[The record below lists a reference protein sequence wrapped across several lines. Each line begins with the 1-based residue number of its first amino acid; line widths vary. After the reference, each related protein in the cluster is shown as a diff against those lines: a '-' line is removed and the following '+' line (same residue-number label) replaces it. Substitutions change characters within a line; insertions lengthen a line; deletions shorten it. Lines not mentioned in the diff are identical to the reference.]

1 MSTHNNFTKTQE
13 TLIKVIFGE
22 LVLVAIATIVLVITL
37 IVSGCQ
43 KADIDDTNDN
53 NSTIITTEA
62 PTAIKQPEITYE
74 TKSYTVQS
82 GDNYWSISVKFYDT
96 GLYYKALARFN
107 NMEITDILHI
117 GKTLRIPDV
126 NDPSFVALMDT
137 IQNENTE
144 NIEAWNK
151 KMAGTTI
158 KAGPKT
164 SYRYGQRS
172 NPAVDITVPEL
183 DEIMKNYTGKVDTS
197 NFTKLGSY
205 KITGYT
211 PSCEHCCEN
220 TDGTGA
226 AGVSMICGYSVAA
239 PENIPFGT
247 TLYIE
252 GYGFYVVEDRG
263 YLGTSTIDIACPT
276 HNSCYAITNTNI
288 NVYIVPNN

>member
-1 MSTHNNFTKTQE
+1 MSTRNYNKAKD

-22 LVLVAIATIVLVITL
+22 MILVAILLITLVVVL
-37 IVSGCQ
+37 IVSGCN
-43 KADIDDTNDN
+43 KNENPNTNDDESFAPIQ
-53 NSTIITTEA
+53 STTNDKTNE
-62 PTAIKQPEITYE
+62 PKVTYE
-74 TKSYTVQS
+74 VETYTVQS

-96 GLYYKALARFN
+96 GLYYKALARYN
-107 NMEITDILHI
+107 NMETTDVLHI
-117 GKTLRIPDV
+117 GKTLRIPDLK
-126 NDPSFVALMDT
+126 DPEFIALMDN
-137 IQNENTE
+137 IQNENAE
-144 NIEAWNK
+144 NIEAWNE

-158 KAGPKT
+158 EAGPKT
-164 SYRYGQRS
+164 TYRYGQRS
-172 NPAVDITVPEL
+172 NPAVDITIPEL
-183 DEIMKNYTGKVDTS
+183 DEVMKNYTGKVDTS

-239 PENIPFGT
+239 PEDIPFGT

-276 HNSCYAITNTNI
+276 HNACYAITNTNI

>member
-1 MSTHNNFTKTQE
+1 MSTHNRKTQE
-13 TLIKVIFGE
+13 TLLKVIFGE
-22 LVLVAIATIVLVITL
+22 MILVVVLLIALAITL
-37 IVSGCQ
+37 IISGCQ
-43 KADIDDTNDN
+43 KNETPDNDTETFAPITSN
-53 NSTIITTEA
+53 NETTA
-62 PTAIKQPEITYE
+62 PEITYE
-74 TKSYTVQS
+74 VKTYTVQS
-82 GDNYWSISVKFYDT
+82 GDNYWSISVDFYDT
-96 GLYYKALARFN
+96 GLYYKALARYN
-107 NMEITDILHI
+107 NMKTTDVLHI
-117 GKTLRIPDV
+117 GKTLSIPDLR
-126 NDPSFVALMDT
+126 DPEFIALMDT
-137 IQNENTE
+137 IQNENAE
-144 NIEAWNK
+144 NIEAWNE
-151 KMAGTTI
+151 KMAGTTV
-158 KAGPKT
+158 KAGPAT

-183 DEIMKNYTGKVDTS
+183 DEIMKNYTGKVNTS

-211 PSCEHCCEN
+211 PACEHCCEN

-276 HNSCYAITNTNI
+276 HDACYAITNTNI

>member
-1 MSTHNNFTKTQE
+1 MSTRNNRKTQE
-13 TLIKVIFGE
+13 TLLKVIFGE
-22 LVLVAIATIVLVITL
+22 MILLVVLLIALAITL
-37 IVSGCQ
+37 IISGCQ
-43 KADIDDTNDN
+43 KNETPNNDTETFAPITSN
-53 NSTIITTEA
+53 NETTA
-62 PTAIKQPEITYE
+62 PEITYE
-74 TKSYTVQS
+74 VKTYTVQS
-82 GDNYWSISVKFYDT
+82 GDNYWSISVDFYDT
-96 GLYYKALARFN
+96 GLYYKALARYN
-107 NMEITDILHI
+107 NMKTTDVLHI
-117 GKTLRIPDV
+117 GKTLSIPDLR
-126 NDPSFVALMDT
+126 DPEFIVLMDT
-137 IQNENTE
+137 IQNENAE
-144 NIEAWNK
+144 NIEAWNE
-151 KMAGTTI
+151 KMAGTTV
-158 KAGPKT
+158 KAGPAT

-183 DEIMKNYTGKVDTS
+183 DEIMKNYTGKVNTS

-211 PSCEHCCEN
+211 PACEHCCEN

-263 YLGTSTIDIACPT
+263 SLGTSTIDIACPT
-276 HNSCYAITNTNI
+276 HDACYAITNTNI

>member
-1 MSTHNNFTKTQE
+1 MSTQNKTRRIEE
-13 TLIKVIFGE
+13 TLVKVIFAKII
-22 LVLVAIATIVLVITL
+22 LVIIALITLVAVLI
-37 IVSGCQ
+37 ISGCS
-43 KADIDDTNDN
+43 KNETPDTDYE
-53 NSTIITTEA
+53 SSPAITTRNEE
-62 PTAIKQPEITYE
+62 TTTPEITYE
-74 TKSYTVQS
+74 TEKYTVQS

-107 NMEITDILHI
+107 NMETADVLYVD
-117 GKTLRIPDV
+117 KTLKIPDI
-126 NDPSFVALMDT
+126 NDPEFVKLMDT
-137 IQNENTE
+137 IQNENAE
-144 NIEAWNK
+144 NIEAWNN

-158 KAGPKT
+158 EAGPAT

-183 DEIMKNYTGKVDTS
+183 DEIMKNYTSFVDTS
-197 NFTKLGSY
+197 KFTKLGSY

-226 AGVSMICGYSVAA
+226 AGVNMICGYSVAA

-276 HNSCYAITNTNI
+276 HDSCYAITSNNI

>member
-1 MSTHNNFTKTQE
+1 MSTHNRKTQE
-13 TLIKVIFGE
+13 TLLKVIFGE
-22 LVLVAIATIVLVITL
+22 MILVVVLLIALAITL
-37 IVSGCQ
+37 IISGCQ
-43 KADIDDTNDN
+43 KNETPDNDTETFAPITSN
-53 NSTIITTEA
+53 NETIA
-62 PTAIKQPEITYE
+62 PEITYE
-74 TKSYTVQS
+74 VKTYTVQS
-82 GDNYWSISVKFYDT
+82 GDNYWSISVDFYDT
-96 GLYYKALARFN
+96 GLYYKALARYN
-107 NMEITDILHI
+107 NMKTTDVLHI
-117 GKTLRIPDV
+117 GKTLSIPDLR
-126 NDPSFVALMDT
+126 DPEFIALMDT
-137 IQNENTE
+137 IQNENAE
-144 NIEAWNK
+144 NIEAWNE
-151 KMAGTTI
+151 KMAGTTV
-158 KAGPKT
+158 KAGPAT

-183 DEIMKNYTGKVDTS
+183 DEIMKNYTGKVNTS

-211 PSCEHCCEN
+211 PACEHCCEN

-276 HNSCYAITNTNI
+276 HDACYAITNTNI